1 MRLEEA
7 FRSTSARFIEK
18 GKIPGDYR
26 RKIMSKMKQIEIE
39 CPKCDEKQLVDYWE
53 SINVDLNPSLRKQLF
68 EAEINFFSCETCGY
82 EAMVN
87 GPLYY
92 HDMSRKFCVQY
103 LPEYWLE
110 DVANFDCYQTDGS
123 LETFVNF
130 STMGIGHR
138 SRPHVVFDIEE
149 LLRYILFR
157 EMLYDRD
164 ALEGEEKRAAGM
176 LH

>member
-1 MRLEEA
+1 
-7 FRSTSARFIEK
+7 
-18 GKIPGDYR
+18 
-26 RKIMSKMKQIEIE
+26 MSKMKQIEIE
-39 CPKCDEKQLVDYWE
+39 CPKCGEKHQVDYWE

-68 EAEINFFSCETCGY
+68 DADVNFFSCEFCDY

-87 GPLYY
+87 GPLFY
-92 HDMSRKFCVQY
+92 HDMTRKFCVQY

-110 DVANFDCYQTDGS
+110 DVANFECYHTDGS

-130 STMGIGHR
+130 NTMGIGHR

-149 LLRYILFR
+149 MLRYILFR

-164 ALEGEEKRAAGM
+164 VMAEEKRVAHM